1 VNALGGDVQYTS
13 AMQNDAGR
21 THKHGVLVV
30 EDDRDFRDALQMILT
45 VHGLDVFCAMDGQ
58 EALDILHRGLHPCVI
73 LLDMMMPRMSG
84 AEFRS
89 VQRHDPDLEA
99 IPVVVLSA
107 STNLKEAQSM
117 GISEFMSKP
126 VDVDR
131 LVQTVTR
138 YCDRPSQNGA
148 PCAGS

>member
-1 VNALGGDVQYTS
+1 MPPS
-13 AMQNDAGR
+13 KPEAMQSDAGKS
-21 THKHGVLVV
+21 HKHGVLVV
-30 EDDRDFRDALQMILT
+30 EDDRDFRDALQMLLT
-45 VHGLDVFCAMDGQ
+45 VHGLEVVCAMDGQ

-89 VQRHDPDLEA
+89 VQQHDPDLEA

-107 STNLKEAQSM
+107 SANRKEAQSM

-126 VDVDR
+126 VDVDQ
-131 LVQTVTR
+131 LIKTVSRHCT
-138 YCDRPSQNGA
+138 DRPQNGA
-148 PCAGS
+148 VCSGLPGG

>member
-1 VNALGGDVQYTS
+1 
-13 AMQNDAGR
+13 MQSDAEHD
-21 THKHGVLVV
+21 HKHGVLVV

-89 VQRHDPDLEA
+89 AQQHDSDLA
-99 IPVVVLSA
+99 TIPVVLLSA
-107 STNLKEAQSM
+107 SANCAEAQSM
-117 GISEFMSKP
+117 GISEFMRKP
-126 VDVDR
+126 VDVDE
-131 LVQTVTR
+131 LVAMVSRHCTDQ
-138 YCDRPSQNGA
+138 PQNGIA
-148 PCAGS
+148 RVHA